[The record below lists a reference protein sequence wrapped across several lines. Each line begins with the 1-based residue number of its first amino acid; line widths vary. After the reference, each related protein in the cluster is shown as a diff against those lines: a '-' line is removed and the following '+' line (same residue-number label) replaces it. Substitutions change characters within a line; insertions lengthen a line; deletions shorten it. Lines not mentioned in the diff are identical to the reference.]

1 VQLTLRSIWQHSE
14 PSDRATTL
22 PSMHGSDSEWRQAV
36 SCTASGYC
44 RSILIVRHSLSSVA
58 SVANGDTLCR
68 VCYSHLFPL
77 GHCKHCRK
85 AIIGDR
91 EERRNGSHITGRP
104 GDMWHALCFRCTGG
118 FLRGTT
124 ATDCIPGCCRI
135 VTGTDYIL
143 TPQGEPSCASC
154 FEKIV
159 PASIDPASSA
169 AQSTAHIPKPEAYD
183 KPVSTPNPRRH
194 LGTASGKGL
203 GGTSVS
209 SFVSVRS
216 RILALNSN
224 LPG

>member
-1 VQLTLRSIWQHSE
+1 MAIPCAEFAIPIYSPWVIASTAARPSSEIAKKGGTVHTSLVVQVTCGTHC
-14 PSDRATTL
+14 
-22 PSMHGSDSEWRQAV
+22 V
-36 SCTASGYC
+36 SGAQVGFSG
-44 RSILIVRHSLSSVA
+44 A
-58 SVANGDTLCR
+58 
-68 VCYSHLFPL
+68 
-77 GHCKHCRK
+77 
-85 AIIGDR
+85 
-91 EERRNGSHITGRP
+91 RRR
-104 GDMWHALCFRCTGG
+104 L
-118 FLRGTT
+118 
-124 ATDCIPGCCRI
+124 IPGCCRI